1 MWQCRANEILGTW
14 LALAP
19 LFRFDRAL
27 VGLNNLF
34 VGALVAVVSS
44 YMPITKHPWESWVGV
59 AAGTWVA
66 FTSCFQFFVTG
77 GGYVW
82 SNVAAGTLI
91 VVASL
96 CAPTYE
102 PAGTRIR

>member
-1 MWQCRANEILGTW
+1 MWHCRINEILGIW

-19 LFRFDRAL
+19 LFRLDRAAA
-27 VGLNNLF
+27 GLSNLF
-34 VGALVAVVSS
+34 IGVLVAVVSS
-44 YMPITKHPWESWVGV
+44 DMPITNHPWESWVGV

-77 GGYVW
+77 GGYLW
-82 SNVAAGTLI
+82 SNVAAGALI

-96 CAPTYE
+96 CVPTYE